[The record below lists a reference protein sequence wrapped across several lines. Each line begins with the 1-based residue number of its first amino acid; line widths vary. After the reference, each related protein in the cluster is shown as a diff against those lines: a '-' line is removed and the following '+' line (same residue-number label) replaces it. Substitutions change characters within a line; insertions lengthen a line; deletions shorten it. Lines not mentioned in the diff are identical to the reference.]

1 MLRTQLRL
9 LPGHARVL
17 RGQVLSQLAYAESQ
31 LRLLPHAARHADE
44 AIELLDAPD
53 SLRQLVTA
61 LRIAGM
67 AHVYAGDGQRARE
80 RLDRGVEVAERI
92 GLLEEAAGC
101 VLNSGLIV
109 LVEDPAFAAYLFRDA
124 LARFE
129 RLGRPSGMVQ
139 AHGNLADALC
149 RAGELDEAE
158 VEVGRALS
166 LASRIGHQLTRA
178 DATWTRAKVQL
189 ARGLPVRAAD
199 TAELAASLFLELDDV
214 DEARECLL
222 LAERAATQAEDADR
236 ARTLGARALSLTQ

>member
-1 MLRTQLRL
+1 
-9 LPGHARVL
+9 V
-17 RGQVLSQLAYAESQ
+17 S
-31 LRLLPHAARHADE
+31 
-44 AIELLDAPD
+44 LLDAPD
-53 SLRQLVTA
+53 SLRALVTA

-67 AHVYAGDGQRARE
+67 AHVYAGERDLARQA
-80 RLDRGVEVAERI
+80 LARGVEVAERI

-109 LVEDPAFAAYLFRDA
+109 LADDPAAAAGLFRDA

-129 RLGRPSGMVQ
+129 RRGRPSGMVQ

-158 VEVGRALS
+158 IEIARALS
-166 LASRIGHQLTRA
+166 LAARIGHQLTQA

-199 TAELAASLFLELDDV
+199 TAELAASLFLELDDI

-222 LAERAATQAEDADR
+222 LAEQAAIEAEDTDR
-236 ARTLGARALSLTQ
+236 ARTLSARALSLSR